1 MSSSNSNI
9 NHGEKPKPRNRTM
22 FGLGPDSRRAR
33 AQKASKE
40 GIKKAANSDFGQDQS
55 LSITSRENTLGNPNG
70 LPYHIFP
77 NTSDGSIGA
86 STGAAACTRARAG
99 AIVGSITGVGAMNTP
114 VEWQN
119 TTSYIAKT
127 QSNSDPKLY
136 ELTFSARQGEK
147 QMLVIVYD
155 KPKGSNEW
163 GNLMTGTSG
172 FETFATGVD
181 WELEN
186 KWYNQLGRNSLD
198 PMIGTNQ
205 KMESMRMFEE
215 TSLTFE
221 YAPDEFQ
228 PLKIEVLG
236 FSLGIF
242 PKIKGVLETD
252 LKSIISAP
260 NKEFTAV
267 LKSTTVNISVAEVT
281 SNQDIIEMQFA
292 AKNLDKKDSVFLG
305 GKSDP
310 FMVISR

>member
-1 MSSSNSNI
+1 MSSSNSN
-9 NHGEKPKPRNRTM
+9 NNNGEKPKPRNRTM

-33 AQKASKE
+33 ALKASKE

-86 STGAAACTRARAG
+86 STGAAG

-163 GNLMTGTSG
+163 GNLMTATSS

-186 KWYNQLGRNSLD
+186 KWYNQLGRNSSD